1 MAAVKDRY
9 EVHHGVRIS
18 DSALVAA
25 VMYSQRYIT
34 DRFLPDKVCAKGSL
48 IRCSW
53 CLSSY

>member
-1 MAAVKDRY
+1 VAGAVKDRY

-34 DRFLPDKVCAKGSL
+34 DRFLPDKACATG
-48 IRCSW
+48 
-53 CLSSY
+53 

>member
-1 MAAVKDRY
+1 VAAVKDRY